1 MVGSRIPSARLEF
14 PEDEK
19 RQPWLSALLEA
30 YAVMDE
36 GVSIAISREENRRG
50 VGLACRKG
58 CDSCCRTQT
67 DIPVYPLELVGV
79 YWFCNEKI
87 KGPERGVLRERLVGH
102 GSGMPCPFLLES
114 ACSIHPLRPLACRQ
128 FNVLGNPCAE
138 GEDPF
143 FTRRGDVLDPV
154 EEFAHRAFF
163 IMLPYLGVTDEAMR
177 RRVIENGLIHT
188 QAVNLQSF
196 DWKRLAGI
204 MDEAEKD
211 NP

>member
-1 MVGSRIPSARLEF
+1 MVESRRPLARLEF

-36 GVSIAISREENRRG
+36 GVSIAIAGGENRSGKR
-50 VGLACRKG
+50 LACRKG

-67 DIPVYPLELVGV
+67 DIPVYPLELVGL

-87 KGPERGVLRERLVGH
+87 EGPEREVLRERLEGH
-102 GSGMPCPFLLES
+102 CSGMPCPFLIDG
-114 ACSIHPLRPLACRQ
+114 ACSIHPMRPLACRQ
-128 FNVLGNPCAE
+128 FNVLGSQCAE

-143 FTRRGDVLDPV
+143 FTRREDVLDPV
-154 EEFAHRAFF
+154 EEFTHRAFF
-163 IMLPYLGVTDEAMR
+163 IMLPFYGVTDEAMR
-177 RRVIENGLIHT
+177 RHVIKNGLIHA
-188 QAVNLQSF
+188 QAANLKSF

-204 MDEAEKD
+204 MDGAQTE